1 MGGPGSGRK
10 PTHPPAAAKSTT
22 RTTTPSISAR
32 SDSDDSGDEGE
43 PFHWGTCVV
52 ATTGPLAASHALV
65 THAKSNRS
73 YGVRLLLRKP
83 RVRYASIPASSLS
96 SHSLDVDIRKD
107 SVRAYRAYL
116 AIQSRTPTPLPPIT
130 FAPSLPV
137 SFAGSTYAP
146 SDWHEA
152 WARWDSAWLR
162 ALVAQMPPTN
172 SDATPAYVV
181 MWDAKHLTDHFP
193 PHDVSIEHTDACN
206 DRLRLHHAR
215 ASAAFAPLSPDPT
228 TALSVDPA
236 ATPLCAICSAPAVA
250 YSDGPWFS
258 AHTVTAED
266 TSSSVSTD
274 RSSTTL
280 SVDSPRSTTTTTTDT
295 LTETTTTTTISTTT
309 TTTTKTTKTTRT
321 ARSAY
326 PRGLRPDLHA
336 LYDACA
342 RACPAGLAGCSTP
355 TCRLALCIPCFVAHF
370 PFDAHC
376 DLLPISRAAHS
387 HWQCPRCDHIPPPRR
402 APLPARVSVS
412 RLSHSDFGP
421 WAGGISAMCGVF
433 PFLG

>member
-1 MGGPGSGRK
+1 MGGPGSGRRPK
-10 PTHPPAAAKSTT
+10 HPPAAAKSTT
-22 RTTTPSISAR
+22 RTSTPSISAR

-52 ATTGPLAASHALV
+52 ATNGPLAASHALV

-83 RVRYASIPASSLS
+83 GARYASVPASSLS
-96 SHSLDVDIRKD
+96 SHSRDVDICKD
-107 SVRAYRAYL
+107 SVRTYRALL
-116 AIQSRTPTPLPPIT
+116 AIQLGPAHTVPPIT

-137 SFAGSTYAP
+137 TFAGSTYAP
-146 SDWHEA
+146 SAWHEA

-162 ALVAQMPPTN
+162 ALVAPMHATTTTTHEPN
-172 SDATPAYVV
+172 ATPDAYVV
-181 MWDAKHLTDHFP
+181 MWDARHLTEDFP
-193 PHDVSIEHTDACN
+193 PHDVCIEHTDASN
-206 DRLRLHHAR
+206 DRIRRHHAR
-215 ASAAFAPLSPDPT
+215 ASAAFAPLSRDPT

-236 ATPLCAICSAPAVA
+236 AAPLCIICSAPAGA
-250 YSDGPWFS
+250 YSEGPWYS
-258 AHTVTAED
+258 ARTVTDED
-266 TSSSVSTD
+266 TSSAVSTD

-309 TTTTKTTKTTRT
+309 TTTTKTTRT

-342 RACPAGLAGCSTP
+342 RACPTGLAVCSTP

-387 HWQCPRCDHIPPPRR
+387 HWQCPRCDHTPTLG
-402 APLPARVSVS
+402 APLSP
-412 RLSHSDFGP
+412 P
-421 WAGGISAMCGVF
+421 ESA
-433 PFLG
+433 